1 MEEILKLFE
10 GLTGGDKVEF
20 FKQILPKV
28 MSIVKGD
35 KNLMSQVIPLL
46 TDEIKDSGFD
56 LGDIA
61 SKASSFKSFFS

>member
-1 MEEILKLFE
+1 MQEILKLFE
-10 GLTGGDKVEF
+10 KLTGGDKVEF

-28 MSIVKGD
+28 MAIVKGD
-35 KNLMSQVIPLL
+35 KELMSDIIPML

-61 SKASSFKSFFS
+61 QRHLP